1 MLSAC
6 VKNVNYVLHSLQY
19 QVFAFGNSFPTE
31 VCQKERKK
39 NGQPT
44 NTHAHKHKH
53 NTHKVAAAVARPAA
67 LQGLKMWF
75 TARFLYVFTY
85 NMFQF
90 CAHTWILANMT
101 VRFLMFGRDALAD
114 TFYSIGVVMSL
125 CQLFT
130 VLELFHIAD
139 GIDKSWIL
147 PRLFQ
152 VVERNLLLFTIV
164 MMEEIQSKPVVCA
177 QFFLWNILGL
187 LRYPQELLCVMGSPS
202 LNMLWNRYTLYVPTY
217 ILAAVAEGVTVYQAV
232 NHLEKAGRGRLQL
245 PISSP
250 NRVPILLKTYLII
263 LAVGATVTVWQ
274 LVKERQQRLEK
285 WNKKL
290 KK

>member
-1 MLSAC
+1 
-6 VKNVNYVLHSLQY
+6 
-19 QVFAFGNSFPTE
+19 
-31 VCQKERKK
+31 
-39 NGQPT
+39 
-44 NTHAHKHKH
+44 
-53 NTHKVAAAVARPAA
+53 
-67 LQGLKMWF
+67 MWF

-217 ILAAVAEGVTVYQAV
+217 ILAAVTEGVTVYQAV